1 MKNIVFST
9 SLNVKGKCQT
19 SNQIHFHSRVASLT
33 KKEDNDIFLYLDLFL
48 NLNICSFQRK

>member
-1 MKNIVFST
+1 MKIIDFST
-9 SLNVKGKCQT
+9 SLNVIGKCQT
-19 SNQIHFHSRVASLT
+19 SNQIHFYSRVASLT